1 MASVDGSAGWQEAVT
16 AGLTYCESHAPH
28 EDEATT
34 VRRAVRSCGIKQEA
48 VANAAGI
55 KSGNFS
61 RFMNARQGAT
71 AETLAKIKSAL
82 ASLS

>member
-1 MASVDGSAGWQEAVT
+1 MASVDGLAGWQEAVT

-28 EDEATT
+28 DDEATT
-34 VRRAVRSCGIKQEA
+34 VRRAVRASGVKQTT

-61 RFMNARQGAT
+61 RFMNGRQGAT
-71 AETLAKIKSAL
+71 AETLTKIKTAL